1 MKLLITSA
9 LLFLAISPLV
19 QAKHDRKYQNN
30 HEYSRGEF
38 KAKVIDFTPVYK
50 YVTVNQPKKYCEP
63 SVIHSI
69 HRRSHDSRR
78 HYKNSAIVGGFLGG
92 VIGHT
97 ASDKNHKGLG
107 TILGAV
113 IGSSLVHNIGYA
125 NNNHTLNNHIHN
137 NHTLNNHIHNIH
149 NIHNIQHKRHSCMVT
164 PNKTNKTRVLEGYRI
179 TYRTQGKIYLTFRQE
194 KPKKYIRIY
203 Y

>member
-38 KAKVIDFTPVYK
+38 KAKVINFTPVYK

-92 VIGHT
+92 VIGYT
-97 ASDKNHKGLG
+97 ASDKTHKGLG

-137 NHTLNNHIHNIH
+137 NHTLNIHNIH

>member
-50 YVTVNQPKKYCEP
+50 YVTLNQPKTYCEP

-69 HRRSHDSRR
+69 HRQSHDSRR

-125 NNNHTLNNHIHN
+125 NNNHTLNNH
-137 NHTLNNHIHNIH
+137 THNIH

-164 PNKTNKTRVLEGYRI
+164 PNKINKTRVLEGYRI